1 MPVLIF
7 SALKMKEGKT
17 MTIVAAKK
25 CHSYQVDELSAE
37 LDSLLQEL
45 GGLENFVSAGDQVV
59 FKINLLMGKAPEAAV
74 TTNPEFIRVLARKVK
89 ALGAD
94 VIIADSP
101 GGPFNEKLLKRAYKK
116 SGLYQLAGEE
126 DLELNYNTDSKKHE
140 YKEGKINKS
149 FQLASYLD
157 KADLVINLPKLK
169 THGLTMYTGAV
180 KNLFGCIPGILKA
193 EYHLR
198 MQSVY
203 DFSRML
209 NDLAGLIAP
218 QLTIMD
224 AVVGMGGEGPSNGK
238 PREFNYLLASTS
250 PYYLDLAAVR
260 LMEISP
266 EKKVPSIKA
275 ALNDEIIKKEKLE
288 LRGNRIEPLDNVK
301 IPKIEK
307 ENNLLGSKLPNFLS
321 DILEKFLRP
330 KPIFKEDKCA
340 GCRTCFENCPPD
352 AITMV
357 DDFPEVDLDQ
367 CIRCFCCQELC
378 SYEAVEIK
386 YPLLAKLF
394 FSN

>member
-1 MPVLIF
+1 
-7 SALKMKEGKT
+7 

-25 CHSYQVDELSAE
+25 CYSYQADELAE
-37 LDSLLQEL
+37 KLDSLLEEI
-45 GGLENFVSAGDQVV
+45 GGLENFISAGDRVV
-59 FKINLLMGKAPEAAV
+59 FKTNLLMGKAPEAAV
-74 TTNPEFIRVLARKVK
+74 TTNPEFIRALAKKVK
-89 ALGAD
+89 ALGAE

-101 GGPFNEKLLKRAYKK
+101 GGPFNEKLLKRAYQKA
-116 SGLYQLAGEE
+116 GLYQLAAEE
-126 DLELNYNTDSKKHE
+126 DLELNYNTDSEKHE
-140 YKEGKINKS
+140 YRAGKSSKS
-149 FQLASYLD
+149 FQLTSYLEA
-157 KADLVINLPKLK
+157 ADLVINLPKLK

-180 KNLFGCIPGILKA
+180 KNLFGCIPGVLKA

-209 NDLAGLIAP
+209 NDLAGLVSP
-218 QLTIMD
+218 ELTIMD
-224 AVVGMGGEGPSNGK
+224 AVVGMEGEGPSNGRL
-238 PREFNYLLASTS
+238 REFNYLLASTS

-260 LMEISP
+260 LMGISP
-266 EKKVPSIKA
+266 EEKVPSIKA
-275 ALNDEIIKKEKLE
+275 ALEDQIIEKENLE
-288 LRGNRIEPLDNVK
+288 LRGDQIEPLADVE

-307 ENNLLGSKLPNFLS
+307 ENNLLDSKLPDFLS
-321 DILEKFLRP
+321 DFLEKILRP
-330 KPIFKEDKCA
+330 KPVFKEDKCV

-357 DDFPEVDLDQ
+357 DNFPEVDLDE

-378 SYEAVEIK
+378 PYDAVEIK